1 MLLFHF
7 PIYRWEISELDSG
20 LTELRLIDLRYRSN
34 DRYPFV
40 AVAHL
45 DDDLTIVNSY
55 TVGFSQKKNY
65 KNAYKSVLEMN
76 RRQRA

>member
-1 MLLFHF
+1 MPFYHF
-7 PIYRWEISELDSG
+7 PHFIVGKYRSCTSG

-45 DDDLTIVNSY
+45 DDDLNIVNSY
-55 TVGFSQKKNY
+55 TGWIFTEEKLQQKLQIGAGN
-65 KNAYKSVLEMN
+65 E
-76 RRQRA
+76 